1 MYGQAETEVWVEG
14 RRREG
19 ERGRRKGERGRREE
33 EVEGKKLKVGDMLTL
48 SDLPS
53 P

>member
-1 MYGQAETEVWVEG
+1 MDRQRLRCGLKG
-14 RRREG
+14 GGGKG
-19 ERGRRKGERGRREE
+19 ERGRREGERGRREE